1 MKKSECPK
9 CHNTN
14 CIKDGFMRGKQ
25 RYKCKKC
32 NYKHTVKHRVGTST
46 PQIKR
51 LALHLYLEGLGFRSI
66 GRLLN
71 FSNVSILKWIRSFG
85 EQVKIIKSEQK
96 IKKMEIDEMHTYI
109 SKKTTS
115 GYGYLL
121 IELEK
126 SLLILKQ
133 VQEV

>member
-1 MKKSECPK
+1 MHCPK
-9 CHNTN
+9 CYSESQVKNGN
-14 CIKDGFMRGKQ
+14 KYKKQ